1 METQCL
7 TCEML
12 RTEAARLN
20 KTIAQRHTLGALLD
34 AHFRSRHPELL
45 RLGEPEA
52 PGSVTPEG
60 GWLPSA
66 TPSRVIRSERGR
78 PGSDMEVG

>member
-12 RTEAARLN
+12 RTEAARPN
-20 KTIAQRHTLGALLD
+20 KTIAQRHTLGGLLD

-45 RLGEPEA
+45 QLGEPEA
-52 PGSVTPEG
+52 PGSEAPEG
-60 GWLPSA
+60 GWLPP
-66 TPSRVIRSERGR
+66 TIPSRVNRSERGR
-78 PGSDMEVG
+78 PGSDLEVG